1 MKQFKLSRGPLLN
14 KKGRLNESGYHK
26 QLIKVY
32 NRNNV
37 KASRLKL
44 KEWDYYLIYNDKFA
58 LALTVADNGYMAIG
72 SISFINFTD
81 PSYTTKSKI
90 MLLSLGKLKMPTSSY
105 FGTTKFN
112 YKNTFIEIK
121 HESKGRILKF
131 SMENFKDGKN
141 ISGDLLLSE
150 CPKDSMTIAVPF
162 YKKPKNF
169 YYNQKIV
176 GMRAHGVVKF
186 DQEIIEFNSQ
196 DSYAIL
202 DWGRGVWPYK
212 NTWYWSSAA
221 GEVDGHK
228 IGFNFGYGFGDTSHA
243 TENMIFYDHKGTKLD
258 EVTFKVPKDPKGH
271 ENYMMPWHFESSD
284 GKFQAVFTPII
295 DRQDKI
301 NFAILSTN
309 QHQVFGHFTGY
320 MITDTDKKIEF
331 HNLLGFAEKVMNK
344 W

>member
-44 KEWDYYLIYNDKFA
+44 KEWDYYLIYNDDYA
-58 LALTVADNGYMAIG
+58 VALTVADNGYIGIG
-72 SISFINFTD
+72 SISFIDFKE
-81 PSYTTKSKI
+81 PSYITKSRT
-90 MLLSLGKLKMPTSSY
+90 MLLPLGKLKMPTSSY
-105 FGTTKFN
+105 FGSTRFN
-112 YKNTFIEIK
+112 YKGTFIEIK
-121 HESKGRILKF
+121 HEPKGRILKF
-131 SMENFKDGKN
+131 SMDNFKGGNK
-141 ISGDLLLSE
+141 ISGEFLLSE
-150 CPKDSMTIAVPF
+150 CPKDSMTTAVPF
-162 YKKPKNF
+162 YKKPKKF

-176 GMRAHGVVKF
+176 GMKASGIVKYKN
-186 DQEIIEFNSQ
+186 EMIEFKPE
-196 DSYAIL
+196 DSYSIL
-202 DWGRGVWPYK
+202 DWGRGVWPYRNK
-212 NTWYWSSAA
+212 WYWSSAA

-243 TENMIFYDHKGTKLD
+243 TEDMIFYDHKGFKL
-258 EVTFKVPKDPKGH
+258 ESVSFKVPKDPKGH
-271 ENYMMPWHFESSD
+271 ENYLMPWEFTSSD
-284 GKFQAVFTPII
+284 DRFKAVFTPII
-295 DRQDKI
+295 DRHDKI
-301 NFAILSTN
+301 NLGFLSTN
-309 QHQVFGHFTGY
+309 QHQVFGRFTGY